1 MNLPQCLT
9 NAMLK
14 KNIMR
19 TFVAIEVSDQNVL
32 NSISHVQSE
41 LSIKAKPV
49 ELHNMHFTV
58 QFLGEISEEMTRK
71 ISDALNSLE
80 FTPFLISFVG
90 IGVFPKPS
98 FPRVIWIG
106 TNEGVNEL
114 EKLAE
119 IIRAKL
125 SQLEFSPDKKFKPHI
140 TIFRVKNK
148 IEDVSNKLEK
158 FSAYPFGKQTISE
171 IKLKKSELT
180 PNGPIYTDLLVVKG
194 KK

>member
-1 MNLPQCLT
+1 
-9 NAMLK
+9 
-14 KNIMR
+14 MR

-32 NSISHVQSE
+32 NSIHQVQSE
-41 LSIKAKPV
+41 LNIKAKPV

-58 QFLGEISEEMTRK
+58 QFLGEVSEEMVGK
-71 ISDALNSLE
+71 ISDALSSLE
-80 FTPFLISFVG
+80 FSSFSISFVG

-98 FPRVIWIG
+98 FPRVVWVG
-106 TNEGVNEL
+106 TDEGINKL

-125 SQLEFSPDKKFKPHI
+125 SQLGFSADKKFKPHV

-148 IEDVSNKLEK
+148 IEGISSKLEK
-158 FSAYPFGKQTISE
+158 FSSYYFGKQIVSE

-194 KK
+194 KQ

>member
-1 MNLPQCLT
+1 MPNKRYV
-9 NAMLK
+9 K

-71 ISDALNSLE
+71 ISGALNSLE

-119 IIRAKL
+119 TIRTEL
-125 SQLEFSPDKKFKPHI
+125 SHLGFSPDKKFKPHV
-140 TIFRVKNK
+140 TIFRIKGN
-148 IEDVSNKLEK
+148 IEGMSSKLEK
-158 FSAYPFGKQTISE
+158 FSACYFGKQVVSE

-180 PNGPIYTDLLVVKG
+180 PNGPVYTDLLVVKG
-194 KK
+194 KQ

>member
-1 MNLPQCLT
+1 
-9 NAMLK
+9 
-14 KNIMR
+14 MR
-19 TFVAIEVSDQNVL
+19 TFIAIEINDQGVL
-32 NSISHVQSE
+32 NSIHKIQAE
-41 LSIKAKPV
+41 LNIKAKPV

-58 QFLGEISEEMTRK
+58 QFLGEVSEEMVRK
-71 ISDALNSLE
+71 ISDALNSIE
-80 FTPFLISFVG
+80 FSTFSISFMGV
-90 IGVFPKPS
+90 GVFPKPS

-106 TNEGVNEL
+106 TNDGVNEL

-119 IIRAKL
+119 MIRTKL
-125 SQLEFSPDKKFKPHI
+125 SQIGFHPDKKFKPHV

-148 IEDVSNKLEK
+148 IEGMSDKLEK
-158 FSAYPFGKQTISE
+158 FSSYNFGKQTVSE

>member
-1 MNLPQCLT
+1 M
-9 NAMLK
+9 
-14 KNIMR
+14 
-19 TFVAIEVSDQNVL
+19 FVAIEVNHSSVL
-32 NSISHVQSE
+32 DSIQQIQSE
-41 LSIKAKPV
+41 LNIKAKPV

-58 QFLGEISEEMTRK
+58 QFLGEVSEEMIRK
-71 ISDALNSLE
+71 ISDTLSGIE
-80 FTPFLISFVG
+80 FSAFSISFAS
-90 IGVFPKPS
+90 IGVFPKPN

-106 TNEGVNEL
+106 TNDGVNEL

-119 IIRAKL
+119 MIRSKL
-125 SQLEFSPDKKFKPHI
+125 SQLGFSPDKKFKPHV

-148 IEDVSNKLEK
+148 IEDISSKLEK
-158 FSAYPFGKQTISE
+158 FSSYYFGKQVVSE